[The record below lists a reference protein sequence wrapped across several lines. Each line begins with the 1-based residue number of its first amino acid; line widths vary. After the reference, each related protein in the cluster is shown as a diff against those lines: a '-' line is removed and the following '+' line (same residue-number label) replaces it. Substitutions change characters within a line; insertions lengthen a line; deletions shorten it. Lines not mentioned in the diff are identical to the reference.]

1 MLHVLTNTRLARL
14 GDVYPIGESSGMVT
28 IEGNEWEL
36 FIGMNG
42 AMQVYSFVAPSP
54 RYDFSGDAKQ
64 FYNHL
69 ETEQGFPVDSQ
80 NMVGKSAAQSLPSLP
95 PCIANRYSLPIRN
108 GAFHGWTG
116 HHDRVEF
123 LG

>member
-1 MLHVLTNTRLARL
+1 
-14 GDVYPIGESSGMVT
+14 MVT

-54 RYDFSGDAKQ
+54 RNDFSGDAKQ

-69 ETEQGFPVDSQ
+69 ESEQGFPVDSQ
-80 NMVGKSAAQSLPSLP
+80 NMVGKSAAQSLPSFA
-95 PCIANRYSLPIRN
+95 PCIANGYIVFQFGTEP
-108 GAFHGWTG
+108 FTG
-116 HHDRVEF
+116 GPATLTVSNFSVDF
-123 LG
+123 